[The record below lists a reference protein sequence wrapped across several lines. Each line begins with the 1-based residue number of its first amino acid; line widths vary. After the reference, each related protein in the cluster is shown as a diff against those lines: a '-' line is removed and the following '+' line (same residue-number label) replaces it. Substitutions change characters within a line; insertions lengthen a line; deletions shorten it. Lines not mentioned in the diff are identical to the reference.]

1 MSKHRKFSGSKI
13 VIASHNS
20 GKVVEIEDL
29 LKPYGIKCLSAAGL
43 NLDEPVEDGTT
54 FTANA
59 EIKARAASLSTKQP
73 SLSDDSG
80 LVIPSINGDPGIYSA
95 RWAGKDKDFNLAM
108 CLVEKRLQNVSD
120 RRAYF
125 FAALALCW
133 PDGHC
138 ETFTGRIDGELTW
151 PPRGKLGFGYDP
163 MFIPTG
169 FKKTFGEI
177 EPALK
182 HTISHRSKAFAKLV
196 EFCFGH

>member
-1 MSKHRKFSGSKI
+1 
-13 VIASHNS
+13 
-20 GKVVEIEDL
+20 
-29 LKPYGIKCLSAAGL
+29 
-43 NLDEPVEDGTT
+43 
-54 FTANA
+54 
-59 EIKARAASLSTKQP
+59 
-73 SLSDDSG
+73 
-80 LVIPSINGDPGIYSA
+80 
-95 RWAGKDKDFNLAM
+95 M

-138 ETFTGRIDGELTW
+138 ETFTGRIDGKLTW

-196 EFCFGH
+196 EFCFAH